1 MSVKI
6 DDKKFDFKK
15 NFQKAVGE
23 PTADQNTPKPED
35 TKVDFKKTFQ
45 ESLKKKVT
53 TPAAPE
59 QPDTSSKD
67 VTPSQKVSLEPDNT
81 TEVFDIQKRISEAGK
96 KITTSTGAQINI
108 NTSKIPAPLNT
119 PSFVED
125 VQKRV
130 SAGEHSPQD
139 IEAIAAASGKKPEAV
154 SAYLSGD
161 NTTGESIDRKDYI
174 DKSRSGLAATVDTYN
189 KVAGKD
195 LKADDVLSTPDK
207 ASNFLANAQDFFKT
221 KIKENTTGDVEQGG
235 RVFTPPNA
243 EREKYEKLYSEF
255 KTISEPLLIKHI
267 EQTTAEE
274 GLIKGEARSVT
285 AKKIAQRLTPREFNN
300 TQKAINQ
307 GTGIDRLS
315 DKSSP
320 GQILG
325 GLIEELQGSSTKNA
339 DEEILNSQIGWS
351 DIKLNEVYKDLAK
364 DKFALAHLNG
374 DPKMLQQAKDI
385 YSKIDDDIGLQ
396 YPATQKS
403 IMADHVAR
411 IIADKG
417 GNLVKEGGAMSQTE
431 AESKDNAYR
440 HFGANQVKQIVT
452 DLGWLDDPKMK
463 DNAEWLIDHPGDIKD
478 ASTFGGLRNAVTD
491 PFKNL
496 GLGILDVLGVRSKR
510 DVIVDKTKDELFP
523 TEFTDEEL
531 KASFNVPVI
540 NQPVKARHTVNA
552 IGGLAGMTAIA
563 MATGA
568 IGRAVELGLTAAESA
583 ELAAGANTVRNAELL
598 AKTAAAS
605 ERAAAYTSFAL
616 PSVDPNLKGSYDFI
630 DNDAARSLYVTM
642 GAILNGEGGRLLK
655 LGNIARVPGLG
666 EDFARIAQGLTE
678 KTMTKEA
685 ANELLKKGENKFVE
699 YAVKF
704 GKNTTAGAATMAYFG
719 FVDKVNRMAFG
730 DPNAKAADL
739 LPEAGKSFVDG
750 IFTMIPFG
758 FVSAAAPKENPNT
771 SMKGFIYDMA
781 RSPDATKDVFKL
793 SNLSEQQYNEKVQIL
808 NTSVA
813 AKNALDAAQK
823 ENGLLLQPTQR
834 AAYVANKT
842 VESVLRSKAEKMED
856 GKAKNEIINQAD
868 ELNKQSVATLDGL
881 KFTKTLEP
889 LYDLYEA
896 EKEYD
901 AAYAEFNAK
910 PTPAA
915 ENALLK
921 SKEAYQELQN
931 KYFDN
936 KYGNVVDVVPSEH
949 MTEASGIVESAIANG
964 NIPEMM
970 VDQMKASPI
979 KTAQMIADQ
988 ALGMGRDTEGKRQ
1001 PISGESADRPQY
1013 DKAVEQFGKEA
1024 VDKAIK
1030 LYPLEEAPAPSV
1042 LGSDAVSKKNDIDN
1056 TVVTTIPGDGNGNRS
1071 ELPLSEVL
1079 SNESNQY
1086 FDLGDN
1092 ISAIVTDRIVYL
1104 IDKNYTNKSG
1114 QHIAEKIY
1122 KASGKS
1128 ELSKVNKPNLE
1139 IVSKGHNHPIEERL
1153 QRLEKARDILKEKL
1167 SQPANKP
1174 VVNEAKKEYKIGD
1187 KVSTVN
1193 GEGEVTR
1200 ITSSGTAIAT
1210 LKNGSKI
1217 MLDEGAFAKP
1227 EDNSKKE
1234 DTHDANDIKSLVD
1247 KYDNIENYT
1256 IDDLVNDVEGIA
1268 DETGNK
1274 KLSDAVEEYR
1284 KEQEDDR
1291 KLSGRG
1297 DMDSAQEKIERIIRN
1312 EAKSNVPSDF
1322 AERHEPVLSQSDAD
1336 IRWSNGERIF
1346 AKSEMD
1352 EALHEVKS
1360 KDELEKYAPDQ
1371 LFAYKPEDLTVEG
1384 HIKKAQSVLDKVNNA
1399 EYINEKEISDAENV
1413 LYEALDKNPDAAHLI
1428 EPLISKLQDY
1438 EFKTKTETR
1447 TVTEKEPV
1455 EGSLAAKT
1463 KREIKPALEQSTGTE
1478 VTVTLPDG
1486 GVRTG
1491 TLDIKSGEYV
1501 LDIRGGQQVVLGEKA
1516 ITDRDLK
1523 LPPEERV
1530 PEPIAFDADGNVES
1544 VTFETKNG
1552 NLVTINDP
1560 EKALDIAIQL
1570 QADAVG
1576 EIPDAAFDKVY
1587 QEVQKEI
1594 KTEVPVKNI
1603 SSPKT
1608 TTDGNEKN
1616 SQANA
1621 EKGKGE
1627 KVSPE
1632 EKGRPKNV
1640 TEEGKPESIAGSGKP
1655 SDGGKGPVKP
1665 STPTATPDD
1674 NGEEF
1679 TSVRKEKLKEIDG
1692 AKEIFQNRS
1701 KKTWTEIYQS
1711 ALENLQK
1718 MYPKKSLYEAML
1730 SRVNYFKARLDKGE
1744 LFNPTSE
1751 DIAVFNVFRAETEKR
1766 ISRVSGLD
1774 SNDSIVRQAAIAE
1787 LGHLRDDLYNI
1798 AKVTNPEGEAGRAF
1812 GMLQSEINTDD
1823 GLKIRRMELMR
1834 ANGGE
1839 MLSPEDSK
1847 WVEQKWNE
1855 EKELMKKEHEVR
1867 EQAMKE
1873 DFDNRVAQ
1881 LEMEYEEKMKEL
1893 SKGNKN
1899 KTVKEKTLSQKGK
1912 AIADQIRKL
1921 KKPKDG
1927 TNVDFTLG
1935 TWDLAVEGVAKL
1947 VEAGSTVAEAIQ
1959 KMVDKG
1965 IIAFKEDRD
1974 KEQFENHLFDWLK
1987 NKKDKTEALDS
1998 IKMFAA
2004 KEDVTDIT
2012 SDMVTKN
2019 LIRDYVNSHIGEV
2032 DKKDV
2037 LETAFKDLKEVLPN
2051 ITKERFTEAY
2061 LKEGEFKQPTKKQL
2075 EGGIKSQEN
2084 DLKRIAKES
2093 LTADQQQKIKLERD
2107 KKQAESKIKEYK
2119 RKLADNEFEEKFPVK
2134 LKKQDAEL
2142 IKIEKEKSVIEE
2154 QYRKKQRELKEKN
2167 KSGLER
2173 TADFAR
2179 SAWVAWLIGK
2189 PLTLAKVA
2197 YMSLIRPLSETV
2209 SKLVLG
2215 KVFDNLFPGISKVA
2229 LRGGESSSLSSI
2241 QEGFQA
2247 YFRQRG
2253 AKDLADMY
2261 DKREKEYVDAKKK
2274 YLEYK
2279 DSSSPDAK
2287 KIEELKTKM
2296 NDSLIKV
2303 QGSFIYQFIGGAS
2316 LKDALS
2322 SLVNR
2327 SNEIEKQFGKV
2338 QSESIK
2344 DGNWLDKT
2352 NYILGFIG
2360 RSHSAA
2366 KTFSGRFSF
2375 AAGFMARLE
2384 GAVRNGEDISHS
2396 DKILEIAHESYID
2409 WERGK
2414 YQQSNQITE
2423 AWNRIVNR
2431 AGDVNDKDD
2440 IVSKA
2445 LAFTLKAEVAITR
2458 VPVNILHESLM
2469 EYSLGLFRALGLTDP
2484 VSKLFGIKN
2493 QVSIPEFLR
2502 NAKKELKAEGL
2513 DFNSPEFKDA
2523 LKERVKQIDPNQAA
2537 LMARAFR
2544 KGGLGAGLYTLAL
2557 ISGAVHF
2564 GIFPHIGQKKK
2575 KDDADLA
2582 PDELNPGQV
2591 MIGDNK
2597 FTHAISTLV
2606 EHTPALWPTFMGLG
2620 MAQAYHDEI
2629 KKGKTTTEAVL
2640 ESMLTHIGII
2650 SSSIP
2655 QMKVADVLGFSKQV
2669 KQSVKKGLE
2678 GVGIIRSTNKDY
2690 TKQELKDPAFKMIL
2704 DKGIELPEVKPNA
2717 IKIKDEKSST
2727 IKKLSEYGTDTVS
2740 KFTDAR
2746 KKYFKEE
2753 LTSFQTGNTAYIDK
2767 FGKASINSGNNTAT
2781 PLSELTKSQWTEIL
2795 SSLSTRATKKAKAEI
2810 FNDNE

>member
-1 MSVKI
+1 MSVKTQ
-6 DDKKFDFKK
+6 D
-15 NFQKAVGE
+15 
-23 PTADQNTPKPED
+23 
-35 TKVDFKKTFQ
+35 
-45 ESLKKKVT
+45 LKRNPLLDVVN
-53 TPAAPE
+53 E
-59 QPDTSSKD
+59 QQPDTHVKPKSKSANPLLDVVNSEKKNLVSNDSSTD
-67 VTPSQKVSLEPDNT
+67 VEKPSPTPSNPPLEEKKEDKSFIDVDGNVVSIQNGQEITHGQATVEQKKKLPSQNDFYGGS
-81 TEVFDIQKRISEAGK
+81 FDIKKIVTDAGK
-96 KITTSTGAQINI
+96 KIITPTGAQINI
-108 NTSKIPAPLNT
+108 NQSKIPAPLNT

-154 SAYLSGD
+154 LAYFSGD

-285 AKKIAQRLTPREFNN
+285 AKKIAQRLNPREFNN

-385 YSKIDDDIGLQ
+385 YAKVDDDIGLQ

-417 GNLVKEGGAMSQTE
+417 GNLVKEGGVMSQIE

-478 ASTFGGLRNAVTD
+478 ASTYGGLRNAFTD
-491 PFKNL
+491 PIVNL
-496 GLGILDVLGVRSKR
+496 GLGILDAVGIRSQR
-510 DVIVDKTKDELFP
+510 DIIADKTRDELFP
-523 TEFTDEEL
+523 KEFADEEL

-568 IGRAVELGLTAAESA
+568 IGRAAELGLTAAESA

-758 FVSAAAPKENPNT
+758 FVSATAPKENPNT

-781 RSPDATKDVFKL
+781 RFPDATKDVFKL

-931 KYFDN
+931 KYFDD

-949 MTEASGIVESAIANG
+949 MTEASGIVESAIAHG
-964 NIPEMM
+964 KIDEHFAEAYRS
-970 VDQMKASPI
+970 KPI
-979 KTAQMIADQ
+979 LAVQEIADQ
-988 ALGMGRDTEGKRQ
+988 ALGMSRDENGIRQQPGGK
-1001 PISGESADRPQY
+1001 SANKPQY
-1013 DKAVEQFGKEA
+1013 EQAVEKFGKEA

-1030 LYPLEEAPAPSV
+1030 LYPLEERK
-1042 LGSDAVSKKNDIDN
+1042 D
-1056 TVVTTIPGDGNGNRS
+1056 
-1071 ELPLSEVL
+1071 EVL
-1079 SNESNQY
+1079 YHGTTTGNNFEQLDLSKANKGVSGNSFSQGNDGIYLVDNKNAARY
-1086 FDLGDN
+1086 FSRKANVRDLLRQEGDTSVQASEALFGEKAAKDENVKEVVLKPSARIKEVDHYPTSEEIKN
-1092 ISAIVTDRIVYL
+1092 IVASGEYDAIRFPEKGLEHAEDIPSDLRTDIGGKTTFVFNPDTVKL
-1104 IDKNYTNKSG
+1104 KEIDPKQISE
-1114 QHIAEKIY
+1114 EKI
-1122 KASGKS
+1122 
-1128 ELSKVNKPNLE
+1128 
-1139 IVSKGHNHPIEERL
+1139 
-1153 QRLEKARDILKEKL
+1153 
-1167 SQPANKP
+1167 
-1174 VVNEAKKEYKIGD
+1174 NEAQ
-1187 KVSTVN
+1187 
-1193 GEGEVTR
+1193 
-1200 ITSSGTAIAT
+1200 
-1210 LKNGSKI
+1210 
-1217 MLDEGAFAKP
+1217 P
-1227 EDNSKKE
+1227 
-1234 DTHDANDIKSLVD
+1234 
-1247 KYDNIENYT
+1247 
-1256 IDDLVNDVEGIA
+1256 
-1268 DETGNK
+1268 
-1274 KLSDAVEEYR
+1274 
-1284 KEQEDDR
+1284 
-1291 KLSGRG
+1291 
-1297 DMDSAQEKIERIIRN
+1297 
-1312 EAKSNVPSDF
+1312 
-1322 AERHEPVLSQSDAD
+1322 
-1336 IRWSNGERIF
+1336 
-1346 AKSEMD
+1346 
-1352 EALHEVKS
+1352 
-1360 KDELEKYAPDQ
+1360 
-1371 LFAYKPEDLTVEG
+1371 
-1384 HIKKAQSVLDKVNNA
+1384 VLDKVNNA

-1438 EFKTKTETR
+1438 EFTTKTETR

-1530 PEPIAFDADGNVES
+1530 PEPITFDADGNVES

-1560 EKALDIAIQL
+1560 EKALDLAIQL

-1587 QEVQKEI
+1587 QEVQKEVT
-1594 KTEVPVKNI
+1594 TEVPVKDI
-1603 SSPKT
+1603 SSPTKT
-1608 TTDGNEKN
+1608 NKDGSEKN
-1616 SQANA
+1616 SQTANA
-1621 EKGKGE
+1621 QEGSSKEGNAQKESGQ
-1627 KVSPE
+1627 
-1632 EKGRPKNV
+1632 KNV
-1640 TEEGKPESIAGSGKP
+1640 NKEGKPESIAGSGKP

-1665 STPTATPDD
+1665 STPTATPGD

-1751 DIAVFNVFRAETEKR
+1751 DIAVFNVFRADTEKR
-1766 ISRVSGLD
+1766 ISSVSGLD

-1834 ANGGE
+1834 SNGGE

-1855 EKELMKKEHEVR
+1855 EKEVMKKEYEVR

-1987 NKKDKTEALDS
+1987 NKKDKTETLDS

-2051 ITKERFTEAY
+2051 ITKGRFTEAY

-2075 EGGIKSQEN
+2075 EGDIKSQEN
-2084 DLKRIAKES
+2084 DLKRIAKDS

-2107 KKQAESKIKEYK
+2107 KRQAESKIKEYK
-2119 RKLADNEFEEKFPVK
+2119 RKLADNEFDEKLPVK

-2154 QYRKKQRELKEKN
+2154 QYRKKQKELQEKN

-2173 TADFAR
+2173 AADFVR
-2179 SAWVAWLIGK
+2179 SSYIAWLIGK
-2189 PLTLAKVA
+2189 PITLAKVA
-2197 YMSLIRPLSETV
+2197 VMSLLRPASEAV
-2209 SKLVLG
+2209 SKILIGNLI
-2215 KVFDNLFPGISKVA
+2215 FDNIFPGISKVA

-2261 DKREKEYVDAKKK
+2261 DKREKEYVSAKGK

-2279 DSSSPDAK
+2279 DSDTPDAK
-2287 KIEELKTKM
+2287 KLENLKNKM

-2303 QGSFIYQFIGGAS
+2303 QSSFIYQFIGGSS
-2316 LKDALS
+2316 LKDALTA
-2322 SLVNR
+2322 LVNR
-2327 SNEIEKQFGKV
+2327 SNEIERQFGKV
-2338 QSESIK
+2338 QKESISDSYVRDDEHPVK
-2344 DGNWLDKT
+2344 ASLKAGLNDF
-2352 NYILGFIG
+2352 NYIIGFIG

-2384 GAVRNGEDISHS
+2384 GAVRNGDDISHS
-2396 DKILEIAHESYID
+2396 DRILEIAHESYLD

-2414 YQQSNQITE
+2414 YQQANQITDL
-2423 AWNRIVNR
+2423 WNKMTNHISEGEVGGEREL
-2431 AGDVNDKDD
+2431 AAKTMA
-2440 IVSKA
+2440 A
-2445 LAFTLKAEVAITR
+2445 LLKTEVAITR
-2458 VPVNILHESLM
+2458 VPVNILHEALM
-2469 EYSLGLFRALGLTDP
+2469 EYTLGTFRSLYKAWKVKSEAVRDLKLDGLVD
-2484 VSKLFGIKN
+2484 V
-2493 QVSIPEFLR
+2493 
-2502 NAKKELKAEGL
+2502 
-2513 DFNSPEFKDA
+2513 NSPEFKDA
-2523 LKERVKQIDPNQAA
+2523 LKERVTQMDVNQAA
-2537 LMARAFR
+2537 MIARAFR
-2544 KGGLGAGLYTLAL
+2544 KGGLGAGLYAFAL

-2564 GIFPHIGQKKK
+2564 GIFPHIGQKKN

-2591 MIGDNK
+2591 MVGNHK
-2597 FTHAISTLV
+2597 YGHAVSTIV
-2606 EHTPALWPTFMGLG
+2606 EHVPALWPMFMGLG
-2620 MAQAYHDEI
+2620 MAQNYHDEI
-2629 KKGKTTTEAVL
+2629 KKGKTTTEAAL
-2640 ESMLTHIGII
+2640 ESLITHIGIV
-2650 SSSIP
+2650 SHNIP
-2655 QMKVADVLGFSKQV
+2655 QTKIIDAIGVSQEIHKT
-2669 KQSVKKGLE
+2669 VKKGLE
-2678 GVGIIRSTNKDY
+2678 GMNIIRSTNKDY

-2704 DKGIELPEVKPNA
+2704 DKGVELPEVKPNA